1 MSRNLEG
8 IPEGK
13 YKCSTCKQEKD
24 SIHFHWYE
32 SRRPNGGLGDRKR
45 VNGSC
50 RECRNKL
57 AVETNKLKREI
68 IPQHPKPA
76 FGELCKACKRPVY
89 ATQSDIPVDVNGTYQ
104 WMFDHNHKTVEFR
117 GWICNPCNTGFG
129 LLGDTADSVKLRLQ
143 YLIESEQDV

>member
-24 SIHFHWYE
+24 SINFHWYE

-57 AVETNKLKREI
+57 AVETNKLKRET

-143 YLIESEQDV
+143 YLIESEQDG